1 MIVIL
6 LWFVVGCFIGVGAAM
21 LLYGVLRILF
31 YIIYGICSLFDEDL
45 M

>member
-21 LLYGVLRILF
+21 LLYVVAKIIF
-31 YIIYGICSLFDEDL
+31 HIIYFICSLFDEDL